1 MKKGIQVTLA
11 LLIIGGI
18 AYYYLHQKFTPPT
31 PAVKTVLAT
40 TTPVV
45 LADNMFV
52 AATQDADATIL
63 AKGDLN
69 NDTYEDAIM
78 AVVFCG
84 ASCSLSLEVILN
96 IENRSTKPLDNIS
109 FDGYKSSSATKS
121 DLSKVTIENGIVSL
135 TGKGLDCI
143 EDCTEEK
150 WNVEK
155 TIQYK
160 LEGLKIVRLQ
170 SDLTR

>member
-1 MKKGIQVTLA
+1 MKKAVKI
-11 LLIIGGI
+11 LLVILVIGAI
-18 AYYYLHQKFTPPT
+18 AYYYLEQKFEPLPEFTPT
-31 PAVKTVLAT
+31 PLAT
-40 TTPVV
+40 STKVV
-45 LADNMFV
+45 LGDNMFI
-52 AATQDADATIL
+52 AATQDPEAKIL

-69 NDTYEDAIM
+69 GDTFEDAVL

-84 ASCSLSLEVILN
+84 ASCSVSLEVILN
-96 IENRSTKPLDNIS
+96 IENRSTRPLDNVF

-121 DLSKVTIENGIVSL
+121 ELSSVTIKDGIITL
-135 TGKGLDCI
+135 TGNGLDCL

-160 LEGLKIVRLQ
+160 LEGDKIMRL
-170 SDLTR
+170 TI

>member
-1 MKKGIQVTLA
+1 MKKLLKVSALILA
-11 LLIIGGI
+11 VSAI
-18 AYYYLHQKFTPPT
+18 AYYYINQKVDTPVVIENNT
-31 PAVKTVLAT
+31 LAT
-40 TTPVV
+40 TTPIVMG
-45 LADNMFV
+45 DNMFI

-69 NDTYEDAIM
+69 NDKLDDAIV
-78 AVVFCG
+78 AVAFCG
-84 ASCSLSLEVILN
+84 ASCSLTLNVVLN
-96 IENRSTKPLDNIS
+96 IDNRSTDILDNVF

-121 DLSKVTIENGIVSL
+121 DLSVVKIEDGIITL
-135 TGKGLDCI
+135 TGKGLDCG

-160 LEGLKIVRLQ
+160 LEGKKIVRIMF
-170 SDLTR
+170 

>member
-1 MKKGIQVTLA
+1 MKKGIQITLA
-11 LLIIGGI
+11 ILIIGAI
-18 AYYYLHQKFTPPT
+18 AYYYLDQKFDPLPEFTESP
-31 PAVKTVLAT
+31 LAT
-40 TTPVV
+40 TTKVV
-45 LADNMFV
+45 LGDNMFV

-69 NDTYEDAIM
+69 GDKFDDAIM
-78 AVVFCG
+78 AVAFCG

-96 IENRSTKPLDNIS
+96 VENRSTKALDNVN

-121 DLSKVTIENGIVSL
+121 DLSSVTIENGIITL
-135 TGKGLDCI
+135 TGKGLDCL

-155 TIQYK
+155 TIEYK
-160 LEGLKIVRLQ
+160 LEGDKIVRL
-170 SDLTR
+170 TTE

>member
-1 MKKGIQVTLA
+1 MKKGIQITLA
-11 LLIIGGI
+11 ILVIGAI
-18 AYYYLHQKFTPPT
+18 AYYYLEQKFEPLPEFTPT
-31 PAVKTVLAT
+31 PLAT
-40 TTPVV
+40 STKVV
-45 LADNMFV
+45 LGDNMFI

-69 NDTYEDAIM
+69 NDTFEDAIM

-96 IENRSTKPLDNIS
+96 VENRSTRALDNVS

-121 DLSKVTIENGIVSL
+121 DLSAVTIENGVITL
-135 TGKGLDCI
+135 TGKGLDCL

-155 TIQYK
+155 TIQYR
-160 LEGLKIVRLQ
+160 LESDKIVRL
-170 SDLTR
+170 TI